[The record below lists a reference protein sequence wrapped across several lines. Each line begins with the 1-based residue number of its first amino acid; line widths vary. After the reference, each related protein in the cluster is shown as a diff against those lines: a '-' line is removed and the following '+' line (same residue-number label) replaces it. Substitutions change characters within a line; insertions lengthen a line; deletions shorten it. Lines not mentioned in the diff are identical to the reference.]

1 METIFL
7 LTNLL
12 VMPFWALMI
21 AVPRWSATRRLMA
34 SPWIVAPIA
43 LCYALL
49 VTPQLPA
56 LVAELSAL
64 SLDSLAEALGTPA
77 GTTTVWAHMLALDL
91 FAGRW
96 IFLDGRQRQINVWL
110 SGALLFATLMAGP
123 LGLLLYLIVRPW
135 GGSVRGAGSVSS

>member
-49 VTPQLPA
+49 VGPA
-56 LVAELSAL
+56 TASA
-64 SLDSLAEALGTPA
+64 
-77 GTTTVWAHMLALDL
+77 
-91 FAGRW
+91 R
-96 IFLDGRQRQINVWL
+96 R
-110 SGALLFATLMAGP
+110 
-123 LGLLLYLIVRPW
+123 
-135 GGSVRGAGSVSS
+135 